1 MKQAF
6 KRVRVPLI
14 ATFAIFLIVLTAFA
28 AVKPEVLTLS
38 FSPAETSITGN
49 AIVDRTFYDAHFT
62 VAMPCTTLN
71 DPVCG
76 TDAKTYLNLC
86 HAIKA
91 GVDARHQGNCQGCC
105 CCNPC

>member
-38 FSPAETSITGN
+38 FQPCRN
-49 AIVDRTFYDAHFT
+49 VDYGQR
-62 VAMPCTTLN
+62 
-71 DPVCG
+71 
-76 TDAKTYLNLC
+76 
-86 HAIKA
+86 
-91 GVDARHQGNCQGCC
+91 NC
-105 CCNPC
+105 